1 MKIEFEKDIVGFQE
15 ARKLKMILEHYAH
28 SDATDKPTLLLIE
41 SIIEQIEGFIA
52 DPEFKSLV
60 KETSIDDSAY
70 RLQEDSPGFIRR
82 LIASLR
88 ACIGPT
94 KREMLL
100 SRQRQELLERAE
112 RAESMAFQALAETAE
127 IGRERDA
134 IVKKQQQALEP
145 DSKPE
150 D

>member
-1 MKIEFEKDIVGFQE
+1 
-15 ARKLKMILEHYAH
+15 MILEHYAH

-41 SIIEQIEGFIA
+41 SIIEQIDRFIS
-52 DPEFKSLV
+52 DPEFKSLA
-60 KETSIDDSAY
+60 KETSVDDAAY
-70 RLQEDSPGFIRR
+70 RLQEESPGFVRR

-88 ACIGPT
+88 AIVGPT
-94 KREMLL
+94 NKEMLL

-112 RAESMAFQALAETAE
+112 RAESMAFEALAETAE

-134 IVKKQQQALEP
+134 MGKQLQQQEKGA
-145 DSKPE
+145 DSKVE